1 MRRLRV
7 RRPSPA
13 MGVALLALVLAC
25 GGSATA
31 ASLVIRSSNQVATG
45 SINSGDLANG
55 RGVDVV
61 DLTANAKR
69 QLAPIPGPAGSQGP
83 VGAQGPAGARG
94 EPGPEGRR
102 GTDGSAIAFAHVQ
115 ADGSLD
121 KNNSKGVKS
130 ASKQSING
138 YPVYCLDLDPLV
150 KNAVASPDLDADPGG
165 PFPHALE
172 QPTPALPTSA
182 TDQTFILANCNF
194 PETDAAVV
202 VVDQFNG
209 AFAEAPFWIS
219 FN

>member
-31 ASLVIRSSNQVATG
+31 ASLMIRSSNQVATG

-55 RGVDVV
+55 RGVDIA

-69 QLAPIPGPAGSQGP
+69 ELAPIPGPAGSQGP
-83 VGAQGPAGARG
+83 VGVQGPAGARG
-94 EPGPEGRR
+94 DVGPEGPR
-102 GTDGSAIAFAHVQ
+102 GQDGSAIAFAHVL
-115 ADGSLD
+115 ADGTLD
-121 KNNSKGVKS
+121 RNNSKGVKS
-130 ASKQSING
+130 ASKRSTNG

-150 KNAVASPDLDADPGG
+150 KNAVASPDLDADPAG
-165 PFPHALE
+165 PFPNALD

-182 TDQTFILANCNF
+182 VNQNFILANCDV

-202 VVDQFNG
+202 VADQFNG
-209 AFAEAPFWIS
+209 TFAEAPFWIS